1 MARRKK
7 SDFNISKMDLP
18 EAKREFNRRRG
29 RGSKYDTILEAAEKL
44 GQKEALL
51 VDGITYSEVSGIRS
65 RVREFL
71 QGSFKIEATKT
82 DKDKDLYDVLIH
94 REK

>member
-7 SDFNISKMDLP
+7 SDFNISKMDLS

-29 RGSKYDTILEAAEKL
+29 RGSKYDSILEAAEKL
-44 GQKEALL
+44 AKDVALL
-51 VDGITYSEVSGIRS
+51 VDGISYSEVTGIRS
-65 RVREFL
+65 RVKEYL
-71 QGSFKIEATKT
+71 KGSYKIEATKV
-82 DKDKDLYDVLIH
+82 DKEKDLYDVLVH